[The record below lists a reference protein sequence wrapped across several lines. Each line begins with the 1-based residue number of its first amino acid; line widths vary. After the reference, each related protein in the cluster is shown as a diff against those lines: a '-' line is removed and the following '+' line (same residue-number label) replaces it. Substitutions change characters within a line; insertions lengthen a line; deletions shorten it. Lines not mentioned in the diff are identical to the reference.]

1 MDYQW
6 HDFIGNLGVAMI
18 VTAYYLLQTE
28 RTTSQAIAYLS
39 ANAVGACL
47 VLISLF
53 GEFNLS
59 AFLVEFFWLIIS
71 LYGLVQQ
78 NRFSARS

>member
-1 MDYQW
+1 
-6 HDFIGNLGVAMI
+6 
-18 VTAYYLLQTE
+18 
-28 RTTSQAIAYLS
+28 
-39 ANAVGACL
+39 VGAGL

-71 LYGLVQQ
+71 LYGLAQQ
-78 NRFSARS
+78 NKFSAGS